1 MVCPQHKGEDPLG
14 FPQSLPWR
22 YWLRGYRDCGILGGI
37 LAAYGAAT
45 FWGDDNAP
53 QAGSRGGGPWHAF
66 GSFRRETKGT
76 PGVGRVGP
84 LEGAEAKFS
93 SLPRGP
99 QAPLQRS
106 PRPRRWAKTSSFQ
119 KEKQRKILRWCGY
132 LCYNRIC
139 MQGSCKKEAVF
150 AWKRERP

>member
-1 MVCPQHKGEDPLG
+1 MVPQLSG
-14 FPQSLPWR
+14 
-22 YWLRGYRDCGILGGI
+22 
-37 LAAYGAAT
+37 
-45 FWGDDNAP
+45 GDDNAP

-99 QAPLQRS
+99 QAPLQKS
-106 PRPRRWAKTSSFQ
+106 PPSSPVGENLIFS
-119 KEKQRKILRWCGY
+119 KRKAEENLALVW
-132 LCYNRIC
+132 L
-139 MQGSCKKEAVF
+139 SLL
-150 AWKRERP
+150 